1 MNSLQ
6 VFLSDPNVVYLVLL
20 FGLWV
25 AVTAAYIPGTGALEL
40 LAAGTLIFALVILN
54 SLPTNWW
61 AVLALVL
68 GVLSFLLVP
77 FLNSRLAIFAQGGLV
92 LQAIGG
98 ALLFNGQSVSW
109 LIIALTIAIA
119 LIYHNYA
126 LLPILRKARQQK
138 AVRDDDGDLVGAL
151 GRVVSVSRP
160 VGKIH
165 IGTAQVH
172 GEQWTVSSEHAL
184 ELGDEVVVLEREG
197 LQLYVEAV
205 KHKHAPHKEEEIL

>member
-77 FLNSRLAIFAQGGLV
+77 FLSSRLAIFAQGGLV

-98 ALLFNGQSVSW
+98 ALLV
-109 LIIALTIAIA
+109 
-119 LIYHNYA
+119 
-126 LLPILRKARQQK
+126 
-138 AVRDDDGDLVGAL
+138 
-151 GRVVSVSRP
+151 
-160 VGKIH
+160 
-165 IGTAQVH
+165 
-172 GEQWTVSSEHAL
+172 
-184 ELGDEVVVLEREG
+184 
-197 LQLYVEAV
+197 
-205 KHKHAPHKEEEIL
+205 